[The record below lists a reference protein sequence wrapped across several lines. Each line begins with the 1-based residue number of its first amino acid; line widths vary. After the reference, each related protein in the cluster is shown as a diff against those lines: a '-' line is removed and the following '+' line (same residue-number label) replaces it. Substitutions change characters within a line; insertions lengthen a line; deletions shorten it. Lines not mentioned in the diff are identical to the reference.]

1 LQSAAN
7 NKIDRSKASRISMVK
22 RRIAQL
28 KEELKADT
36 QKIRLKTIEQLQE
49 IFNMASALAKGEVKH
64 QTEDGKPR
72 KLTLSQRQK
81 WARVAAYIA
90 QIINSVSNT
99 FDERQIDEDLAKLE
113 ELINEATAKTK
124 TQKAGTSAN

>member
-1 LQSAAN
+1 MQSAAN
-7 NKIDRSKASRISMVK
+7 NKIDRSKASRTSMVK

-49 IFNMASALAKGEVKH
+49 IFNMASALAKGEVKY
-64 QTEDGKPR
+64 QTEDGKPQ

-113 ELINEATAKTK
+113 ELINEAAAKTK